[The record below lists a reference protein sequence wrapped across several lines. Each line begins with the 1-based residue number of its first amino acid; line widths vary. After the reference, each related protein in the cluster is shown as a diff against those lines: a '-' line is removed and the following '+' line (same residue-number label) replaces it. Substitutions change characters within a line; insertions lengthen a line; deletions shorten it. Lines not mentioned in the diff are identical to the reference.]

1 MIRSVST
8 NKDSAEAVP
17 RAASASSS
25 AGPSLRLRNLCVFA
39 LVAAF
44 WLAFDQ
50 VVKIQCEAYATGATI
65 CPDFLILFDLRLV
78 HNFGAAWSMF
88 EGSVALLIAVA
99 VVICLLLFAFAV
111 YESKNASLLE
121 MASIALV
128 FAGGLG
134 NMIDR
139 IAYGYV
145 VDMLDLQLFDFPTFN
160 IADIGVTCG
169 IVLLFISILLQ
180 AKGADR
186 DA

>member
-1 MIRSVST
+1 MART
-8 NKDSAEAVP
+8 LFKDEDTAEADSL
-17 RAASASSS
+17 AASSS
-25 AGPSLRLRNLCVFA
+25 SCSRPSLRTRNLGAFFLVVA
-39 LVAAF
+39 L
-44 WLAFDQ
+44 WLAIDQ
-50 VVKIQCEAYATGATI
+50 VVKLQCESYATGTTI
-65 CPDFLILFDLRLV
+65 CANFLGLFDLRLV

-88 EGSVALLIAVA
+88 EGSVAPLIAIA
-99 VVICLLLFAFAV
+99 VIICTLLLVFAI
-111 YESKNASLLE
+111 YESKGATLFE

-145 VDMLDLQLFDFPTFN
+145 VDMLDLRLFDFPTFN

-169 IVLLFISILLQ
+169 IVLLFISIMLQ
-180 AKGADR
+180 TKGADR

>member
-1 MIRSVST
+1 MART
-8 NKDSAEAVP
+8 LFKDKDSAEAGTL
-17 RAASASSS
+17 AASASSCS
-25 AGPSLRLRNLCVFA
+25 SPDFRLRNLGAFF
-39 LVAAF
+39 LVAAL
-44 WLAFDQ
+44 WLVLDQ
-50 VVKIQCEAYATGATI
+50 MVKLQCESYATGTTI
-65 CPDFLILFDLRLV
+65 CSNFLVLFDLRLV

-88 EGSVALLIAVA
+88 EGSVAPLIAVA
-99 VVICLLLFAFAV
+99 AVICTLLLVFAV
-111 YESKNASLLE
+111 HESKSGSLFE

-145 VDMLDLQLFDFPTFN
+145 VDMLDLRLFDFPTFN

-169 IVLLFISILLQ
+169 IVLLLISTLLQ
-180 AKGADR
+180 TKGADR

>member
-1 MIRSVST
+1 MART
-8 NKDSAEAVP
+8 FFKDKDTAEVAVK
-17 RAASASSS
+17 AASASSCS
-25 AGPSLRLRNLCVFA
+25 GSSLRTRNLAAFF
-39 LVAAF
+39 LVAAL

-50 VVKIQCEAYATGATI
+50 MVKLQCESYATGTTI
-65 CPDFLILFDLRLV
+65 CSNFLALFDLRLV

-88 EGSVALLIAVA
+88 EGSVALLVAVA
-99 VVICLLLFAFAV
+99 VLICTLLFAFALH
-111 YESKNASLLE
+111 ESKGATLFE

-139 IAYGYV
+139 IVYGYV
-145 VDMLDLQLFDFPTFN
+145 VDMLDLRLFDFPTFN

-169 IVLLFISILLQ
+169 IVLLFISIMLQ
-180 AKGADR
+180 TKGADC